1 MFTQEGVLTEKD
13 TLVLIT
19 NDYSVDSIHK
29 ALKNIWELKKI
40 YVVLFDLK
48 QLQLNV
54 LKHRLVPKHVK
65 LSAVEKTDLYH
76 TLNIEEDKQLPEI
89 SRFDPVAKTLFL
101 RPGEVCRITRFDKI
115 SYTNDNTN
123 EYSNNNNKTSNG
135 INLLNT
141 NEYNLSEDEKR
152 KAIEALDYL
161 KSIEN
166 KINNNDKKYSLDDV
180 KSPEITGPGGFI
192 VKKAED
198 QRIVN
203 SNNNLQKIHKEESIN
218 VHDAKLIESIN
229 ETCYDLLDDVLI
241 EEEDDYY
248 TINTSYFKRISLQ

>member
-1 MFTQEGVLTEKD
+1 MIYYLTEMGYDCSSYEYFSMEELDVIQKNGNLDFMVVKGNEKCYVKYMTEDSNTKNPANSVKKLNISNIIDTMFTQEGLLTEKD

-29 ALKNIWELKKI
+29 ALKNIWELKQI

-65 LSAVEKTDLYH
+65 LSALEKTDLYQ

-115 SYTNDNTN
+115 SYTN
-123 EYSNNNNKTSNG
+123 EFYRVCVS
-135 INLLNT
+135 
-141 NEYNLSEDEKR
+141 
-152 KAIEALDYL
+152 
-161 KSIEN
+161 
-166 KINNNDKKYSLDDV
+166 
-180 KSPEITGPGGFI
+180 
-192 VKKAED
+192 
-198 QRIVN
+198 
-203 SNNNLQKIHKEESIN
+203 
-218 VHDAKLIESIN
+218 
-229 ETCYDLLDDVLI
+229 
-241 EEEDDYY
+241 
-248 TINTSYFKRISLQ
+248 

>member
-1 MFTQEGVLTEKD
+1 MESKSIYLSKLYKSRTNMIYYLTEMGYDCSSYEYFSMEELDVIQKNGNLDFMVVKGNEKCYVKYMTEDSNTKNPANSVKKLNISNIIDTMFTQEGLLTEKD

-29 ALKNIWELKKI
+29 ALKNIWELKQI

-65 LSAVEKTDLYH
+65 LSALEKTDLYQ

-115 SYTNDNTN
+115 SYTN
-123 EYSNNNNKTSNG
+123 EFYRVCVS
-135 INLLNT
+135 
-141 NEYNLSEDEKR
+141 
-152 KAIEALDYL
+152 
-161 KSIEN
+161 
-166 KINNNDKKYSLDDV
+166 
-180 KSPEITGPGGFI
+180 
-192 VKKAED
+192 
-198 QRIVN
+198 
-203 SNNNLQKIHKEESIN
+203 
-218 VHDAKLIESIN
+218 
-229 ETCYDLLDDVLI
+229 
-241 EEEDDYY
+241 
-248 TINTSYFKRISLQ
+248 